1 MVIIMKLNKRYARS
15 IKSNLSFYV
24 SATVLTIMTLFLF
37 FIMNIAGNAIW
48 EFGDEFFASQKV
60 EDANFTTYLPITE
73 EERTELENKYS
84 LTLEPQYYSNIET
97 DGVTARVFRKT
108 NEINLYSVTEGRD
121 IEKNDEIIISE
132 GYAVFN
138 KVGLGDRL
146 TIGDKSYTVTGFFQR
161 PDYLY
166 MLQNESDSYKNVTT
180 FFLAYVTDEEYES
193 IGGENCIYLVRY
205 QEENQTEFRKEVNE
219 TYYMRTYIAAKENMR
234 IDMVKM
240 QAEMFRIMSYIILVV
255 MPLVVVV
262 LVSIVINR
270 KVRSEQK
277 LIGTLTA
284 LGYKKSKLML
294 HYAGFA
300 MIPGLLG
307 GIFAV
312 IFTMFFAQP
321 FGEVCLVDYEPMR
334 IECHLNPVAALL
346 GIIVPTVM
354 YVMAA
359 MRSVNKLLKKD
370 AVLLLNQNAE
380 QGGMNYKN
388 MLVKRKISFRMK
400 YALRSLIGNPSR
412 TFVVFLGVFLGSY
425 IAFLGY
431 SFLDTMDNTKKNMV
445 DEMGSFEYQYVL
457 NELVTGNEYGGEAV
471 IMSAM
476 ENEAGDQFSI
486 IGTTDDNPYLELK
499 DMDGNRIRLADGYYI
514 TSIAAML
521 QGVQSGDTI
530 VLCNPLTME
539 EHEITVAGIIDN
551 DMQNAI
557 FSNKENVAQVV
568 GIDKTVSNV
577 VMSDVELDIPESKI
591 IQTIKK
597 TDAKEQFQN
606 MSNQMNVMIYFLI
619 GIGAVI
625 CVASIY
631 VAVNMLVSENSTN
644 ISMLKVLGYKDKQI
658 NRIVLNVNHVLLPVG
673 FVASIPLVFAS
684 THWFLVFL
692 ASFIG
697 VLPKAYIAPQSFVYT
712 ALLVCGSYFGTL
724 CLLRRK
730 VSKVDMVECLKGNR
744 E

>member
-457 NELVTGNEYGGEAV
+457 NELVTGNEYGGR
-471 IMSAM
+471 
-476 ENEAGDQFSI
+476 GC
-486 IGTTDDNPYLELK
+486 DNVR
-499 DMDGNRIRLADGYYI
+499 DG
-514 TSIAAML
+514 
-521 QGVQSGDTI
+521 
-530 VLCNPLTME
+530 
-539 EHEITVAGIIDN
+539 
-551 DMQNAI
+551 
-557 FSNKENVAQVV
+557 K
-568 GIDKTVSNV
+568 
-577 VMSDVELDIPESKI
+577 
-591 IQTIKK
+591 
-597 TDAKEQFQN
+597 
-606 MSNQMNVMIYFLI
+606 
-619 GIGAVI
+619 
-625 CVASIY
+625 
-631 VAVNMLVSENSTN
+631 
-644 ISMLKVLGYKDKQI
+644 
-658 NRIVLNVNHVLLPVG
+658 
-673 FVASIPLVFAS
+673 
-684 THWFLVFL
+684 
-692 ASFIG
+692 
-697 VLPKAYIAPQSFVYT
+697 
-712 ALLVCGSYFGTL
+712 
-724 CLLRRK
+724 
-730 VSKVDMVECLKGNR
+730 
-744 E
+744 